1 MTKDRRGNI
10 GKLWCRPARQ
20 AGFSLIEGMVAA
32 AILAAGVL
40 ALAGMQG
47 VAFTKN
53 GDANELVQVTTL
65 NADIM
70 ERIKFNRGRAL
81 DYQGINTNNPA
92 TLPPAT
98 RPMARG
104 DYTQWQTMLTRSRL
118 ANAVGTV
125 AVARLDPDP
134 ALNPTTLNQFL
145 VTVTIN
151 WTTQGLVRNRT
162 VTFTSVVAP
171 V

>member
-1 MTKDRRGNI
+1 MKKNRKRI
-10 GKLWCRPARQ
+10 IEKLWRRPARQ
-20 AGFSLIEGMVAA
+20 AGFSLLEGMIAS

-53 GDANELVQVTTL
+53 GDSNELVQVTTL

-81 DYQGINTNNPA
+81 DYNNIDTTLPA
-92 TLPPAT
+92 TQPPTT

-104 DYTQWQTMLTRSRL
+104 DYAQWQTMLTNSRL
-118 ANAVGTV
+118 TNARGVV
-125 AVARLDPDP
+125 QVARLDPDP
-134 ALNPTTLNQFL
+134 TLNPTTLNQFQ
-145 VTVTIN
+145 VTVQITWN
-151 WTTQGLVRNRT
+151 TYGLARNRG

-171 V
+171 E